1 MSHIRR
7 GSSPYCRERGSLGVS
22 RVCFG
27 CMAWPCWPGVPLERA
42 AHVPTAY
49 PAACKAHGLCVSYRN
64 FSCMSRGDCPH
75 RLQGVPVLQP
85 PGSVRTTFRLPRTVL
100 HLARSAIFT
109 PLPPGTPHCELLRAH
124 VSALALSTCA
134 LSASRGAFALASCL
148 SFASLSPR
156 LLCAVPGAA
165 SLRRSHNWRHATGTL
180 PGSRPLGLHPTS
192 AVSPHVPA
200 LPDQAATA
208 YGAQR
213 HRWPLVSHRRN
224 RPRTVAI
231 SGIYPPPRRVF
242 RPVLCQFRPRTPPL
256 ALLGHDSVPL
266 LSALPHG
273 ESRTKSDRFPHHF

>member
-1 MSHIRR
+1 MRIVSQFFLHVKGRL
-7 GSSPYCRERGSLGVS
+7 SP
-22 RVCFG
+22 
-27 CMAWPCWPGVPLERA
+27 RA
-42 AHVPTAY
+42 ARGPD
-49 PAACKAHGLCVSYRN
+49 PATPQPV
-64 FSCMSRGDCPH
+64 H
-75 RLQGVPVLQP
+75 RKNYLPRPVLQTP
-85 PGSVRTTFRLPRTVL
+85 S
-100 HLARSAIFT
+100 FT
-109 PLPPGTPHCELLRAH
+109 IGAPHCGLLRAH

-273 ESRTKSDRFPHHF
+273 ESRTKSDRFSHHF

>member
-1 MSHIRR
+1 MRIVSQFFLHVKGRLSPQAAR
-7 GSSPYCRERGSLGVS
+7 GPD
-22 RVCFG
+22 
-27 CMAWPCWPGVPLERA
+27 
-42 AHVPTAY
+42 
-49 PAACKAHGLCVSYRN
+49 PATPQPV
-64 FSCMSRGDCPH
+64 H
-75 RLQGVPVLQP
+75 RKIYLP
-85 PGSVRTTFRLPRTVL
+85 PPVL

-109 PLPPGTPHCELLRAH
+109 PLPPGAPHCGLLRAH
-124 VSALALSTCA
+124 VSVLALSTCA
-134 LSASRGAFALASCL
+134 LSASRGAFALASCQ

-156 LLCAVPGAA
+156 LLCAVPGAT

-192 AVSPHVPA
+192 AVCPHAPA
-200 LPDQAATA
+200 LPDQAAPT

-256 ALLGHDSVPL
+256 ALLGHDSAPL

-273 ESRTKSDRFPHHF
+273 QRVTKGDRFSHHF